1 MTSAPWPLLM
11 AGILLV
17 ACSGAPDPLDKIQ
30 FDLGRLDIH
39 GLQGPADGKSSL
51 SYEFCTPN
59 TTEARTEVAA
69 ADPSVRFS
77 CSSPGR
83 IGCDP
88 GECLS
93 LGDSYRQDHR
103 QRLLGLAVLPYIR
116 RIEESFFE

>member
-1 MTSAPWPLLM
+1 MASALLT
-11 AGILLV
+11 
-17 ACSGAPDPLDKIQ
+17 ACADTPAPLDKIQ
-30 FDLGRLDIH
+30 FDLARLDAH
-39 GLQGPADGKSSL
+39 GLEGPPGGKRSL

-59 TTEARTEVAA
+59 TPEARAEVTA

-83 IGCDP
+83 VGCGP

-93 LGDSYRQDHR
+93 LGDSYQRDHR
-103 QRLLGLAVLPYIR
+103 RRVLALAALPYVR